1 MKKGLEQLQKG
12 KGVRTK
18 MLNIKD
24 ILSFIVFQSRAR
36 PKTQFFQTFRCL
48 IWIEDS

>member
-1 MKKGLEQLQKG
+1 MKKELGPDQKG

-18 MLNIKD
+18 MLNLKD
-24 ILSFIVFQSRAR
+24 TISFLVFQSRAR